1 MCQACSRTPWRLCT
15 LVIDAMEDGESRS
28 VGSFSIQS
36 WQKRGIVGLV
46 TSGGLADTDEIIHRQ
61 HRP

>member
-1 MCQACSRTPWRLCT
+1 MCQACSRTPWR
-15 LVIDAMEDGESRS
+15 R
-28 VGSFSIQS
+28 VGSFIIQS